1 EMNDD
6 EESLPQ
12 KLILL
17 NWVNNIKSRI
27 DKSELDDTIYE
38 LWYKNLSNPS
48 KNMRE
53 VFYNSYVKN
62 CNVIGATCSSIGKHN
77 KVLSDLLSTMHKKN
91 IKIPTAFYKQYC
103 EIFGKKN

>member
-1 EMNDD
+1 
-6 EESLPQ
+6 
-12 KLILL
+12 
-17 NWVNNIKSRI
+17 SRRRHTRFSR
-27 DKSELDDTIYE
+27 DWSSDVCSSDL
-38 LWYKNLSNPS
+38 

-103 EIFGKKN
+103 EIFGKKNRSEERRVGKECSRRWSVWEYK